1 MDIATGRDSR
11 LTRRGA
17 TPVIGV
23 LSVVAL
29 SVGALS
35 VSAAPASAAT
45 GSCGATC
52 TQFVA
57 PAEVTAGRA
66 DAAQALTESLAAV
79 PRGWTLQLPPGT
91 FRVSRPV
98 RVPAGVSLA
107 GSGMDR
113 TTLLLDRRSWANFSY
128 GFVITGA
135 GSKRAQWATT
145 VRDLT
150 VNGNRVPVDP
160 VGAGLK
166 PRSNQGGG
174 VRLADGWTVSRV
186 RFANLN
192 YFKVWAK
199 GVSDVVVED
208 SRFEE
213 TGNGV
218 ASGNDNIGGGAVT
231 RGVFRGNLFAAT
243 ARGNA
248 IDLVAGRRIAFER
261 NQIMGTAKAPHNV
274 YLEGAT
280 DSSVIANTL
289 RNSSINIQSNSGYS
303 SARRVVNPSRVTVA
317 DNVVVDPAAQ
327 GISLRYDPARGGTA
341 AAGGNRI
348 VRNQVVRS
356 RVAGIIVMAAADG
369 LVSTADEVVANRV
382 EDPFAGG
389 ADEWNCGY
397 GVAGAAGIVIGVAR
411 GSDVSGNIVS
421 DLRSQPSTRIGVQF
435 GLRGSRGVT
444 VDHRTGSPNVVFGV
458 AMAEFTAGT

>member
-1 MDIATGRDSR
+1 MG
-11 LTRRGA
+11 
-17 TPVIGV
+17 
-23 LSVVAL
+23 
-29 SVGALS
+29 
-35 VSAAPASAAT
+35 
-45 GSCGATC
+45 
-52 TQFVA
+52 
-57 PAEVTAGRA
+57 
-66 DAAQALTESLAAV
+66 
-79 PRGWTLQLPPGT
+79 
-91 FRVSRPV
+91 
-98 RVPAGVSLA
+98 
-107 GSGMDR
+107 
-113 TTLLLDRRSWANFSY
+113 
-128 GFVITGA
+128 
-135 GSKRAQWATT
+135 
-145 VRDLT
+145 
-150 VNGNRVPVDP
+150 
-160 VGAGLK
+160 
-166 PRSNQGGG
+166 
-174 VRLADGWTVSRV
+174 DGWTVSRV

-199 GVSDVVVED
+199 SVSDVVVED

-231 RGVFRGNLFAAT
+231 RGVVRGNFFAAT

-248 IDLVAGRRIAFER
+248 IDLVARRRIVFER
-261 NQIMGTAKAPHNV
+261 NQIVGTAKAPHNV

-280 DSSVIANTL
+280 DSSVSGNTL

-303 SARRVVNPSRVTVA
+303 SARRVVNPSRVTVEQQCRRRSGS
-317 DNVVVDPAAQ
+317 PGHLAAVRP
-327 GISLRYDPARGGTA
+327 GSGGTA

-421 DLRSQPSTRIGVQF
+421 DLRSQPSTQSASSSGFVAAGASPWTTARAV
-435 GLRGSRGVT
+435 RTSSSASRWPS
-444 VDHRTGSPNVVFGV
+444 SPPAPEPASN
-458 AMAEFTAGT
+458 ANRDRCR